1 MMISPNRPRKSVTGL
16 LVIAIIAVI
25 LAGCSLNPGDLAS
38 SVRSAGDGQS
48 VTVKFANTLN
58 LPEGADVTLNGLR
71 VGSVTEV
78 ALRGDHV
85 DVAAKLEHGVRI
97 AAEATASIRQN
108 TVLGD
113 PYLAIRGPETGPALA
128 GGVIPLSRTTAPP
141 PLEDTLAV
149 VANFVNGGS
158 IQNMQDVI
166 RSVNT
171 ALPDMAQTKRVAK
184 IAAID
189 MHSLAVDTRHID
201 TMITGLDRT
210 SRTVIPRL
218 AKMEEMLSPAGMH
231 YWSQLSR
238 LFSGIGIV
246 LPSIGS
252 VFEGGFWLMPML
264 TEIDGSIQTVRQG
277 VDAIGENDELLRKFL
292 SNSLFPFMRK
302 PGLDIVSARSPQGE
316 EMIGNMTKV
325 LRILG
330 AIR

>member
-210 SRTVIPRL
+210 SRTVIP
-218 AKMEEMLSPAGMH
+218 
-231 YWSQLSR
+231 QLSR